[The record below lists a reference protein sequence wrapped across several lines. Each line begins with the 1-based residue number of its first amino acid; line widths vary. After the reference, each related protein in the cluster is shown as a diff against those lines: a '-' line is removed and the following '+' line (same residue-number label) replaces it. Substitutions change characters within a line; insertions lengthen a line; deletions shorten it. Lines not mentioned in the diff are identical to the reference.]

1 MRRRAANACAPD
13 RLDIHLGADKMAKT
27 TTTRKRTTTSTLK
40 AVPKP
45 APEAEVAS
53 VTSADTGS
61 DATTEDNVMR
71 KRDLID
77 RVVEQSGVKKKDAK
91 PAIEAAL
98 AILGEALSNEEQLNL
113 PPLGK
118 IMVNRKKE
126 LDNGE
131 VLVVKLRRSKQ
142 AVEAANAPLEEG
154 DD

>member
-1 MRRRAANACAPD
+1 
-13 RLDIHLGADKMAKT
+13 MAKT

-45 APEAEVAS
+45 APEAEVAA
-53 VTSADTGS
+53 VTSADTAS

-142 AVEAANAPLEEG
+142 AVEEANAPLEEG
-154 DD
+154 DE

>member
-1 MRRRAANACAPD
+1 
-13 RLDIHLGADKMAKT
+13 MAKT

-45 APEAEVAS
+45 APETEVTA

-113 PPLGK
+113 PPMGK

>member
-1 MRRRAANACAPD
+1 
-13 RLDIHLGADKMAKT
+13 MAKT

-142 AVEAANAPLEEG
+142 AVEATHAPLEEG

>member
-1 MRRRAANACAPD
+1 
-13 RLDIHLGADKMAKT
+13 MAKT

>member
-1 MRRRAANACAPD
+1 
-13 RLDIHLGADKMAKT
+13 
-27 TTTRKRTTTSTLK
+27 
-40 AVPKP
+40 
-45 APEAEVAS
+45 
-53 VTSADTGS
+53 
-61 DATTEDNVMR
+61 MR

-142 AVEAANAPLEEG
+142 AVDGANAPLEEG

>member
-1 MRRRAANACAPD
+1 
-13 RLDIHLGADKMAKT
+13 MAKT

-45 APEAEVAS
+45 APEAEVAA

>member
-1 MRRRAANACAPD
+1 
-13 RLDIHLGADKMAKT
+13 MAKT
-27 TTTRKRTTTSTLK
+27 TTTRKRTTTSALK
-40 AVPKP
+40 AVPQP
-45 APEAEVAS
+45 APVAEA
-53 VTSADTGS
+53 VTE
-61 DATTEDNVMR
+61 TTEESAAETVMR

-118 IMVNRKKE
+118 IMVNRKKDV
-126 LDNGE
+126 DNGE

-142 AVEAANAPLEEG
+142 SVEAAQAPLEEG
-154 DD
+154 DE

>member
-1 MRRRAANACAPD
+1 
-13 RLDIHLGADKMAKT
+13 MAKT

-45 APEAEVAS
+45 APEAEVAA
-53 VTSADTGS
+53 VTNTDTGS

-142 AVEAANAPLEEG
+142 AVGGANAPLEEG

>member
-1 MRRRAANACAPD
+1 
-13 RLDIHLGADKMAKT
+13 MAKT

-45 APEAEVAS
+45 APEAEVAA
-53 VTSADTGS
+53 VTNTDTGS

-118 IMVNRKKE
+118 VMVNRKKE

-142 AVEAANAPLEEG
+142 AVEATHAPLEEG